1 MPEPYAPPYA
11 ITDEILLSVAEI
23 SERIGMLGTH
33 HLPRDNRVKT
43 IHATLAIENNS
54 LTLEQVTAIV
64 NGRRVLGAPG
74 DIQEV
79 KNAFTT
85 YERLLTFDPYSAED
99 LLHAHALLMEGLV
112 GEAGRFRSGGVG
124 VFAEGRLL
132 HMAPPAA
139 FVPDQ
144 VADLLRWAAESP
156 AHPLVKSCVLHYEL
170 EFIHPFADGN
180 GRMGRLWQTLL
191 LARWKPLF
199 AWLPVETLIRE
210 RQSAYYAA
218 LRQADSLAA
227 ATPLVEFLLAALR
240 DALREVST
248 DQDTAQVSA
257 QVKAV
262 LDALGGDTLPASE
275 LMARVG
281 LKHRGTFRK
290 NYLQPALA
298 AGFVQMTLPDK
309 PNSRHQKYRR
319 G

>member
-1 MPEPYAPPYA
+1 MPDKYAPPYA
-11 ITDEILLSVAEI
+11 ITENILALVAEI
-23 SERIGMLGTH
+23 GELVGAIHTLDARSANPQLR
-33 HLPRDNRVKT
+33 RDNRVKT

-79 KNAFTT
+79 KNAFET
-85 YERLLTFDPYSAED
+85 YERLLTFDPYSVQD

-144 VADLLRWAAESP
+144 VADLLRWAAESR

-199 AWLPVETLIRE
+199 AWLPVE
-210 RQSAYYAA
+210 
-218 LRQADSLAA
+218 
-227 ATPLVEFLLAALR
+227 
-240 DALREVST
+240 
-248 DQDTAQVSA
+248 
-257 QVKAV
+257 
-262 LDALGGDTLPASE
+262 
-275 LMARVG
+275 
-281 LKHRGTFRK
+281 H
-290 NYLQPALA
+290 
-298 AGFVQMTLPDK
+298 
-309 PNSRHQKYRR
+309 
-319 G
+319 